1 MKKLIIILGLI
12 GCSEKRV
19 ELINEIKS
27 DTLIT
32 EDTMI
37 SSFANQIKGI
47 SKSIKSKD
55 VYTHKYEDSLSKKL
69 KNANKKNKSL
79 EEDADFYINAI
90 NGYGEIVGTKGVID
104 AYMKAG
110 TKDTTK

>member
-1 MKKLIIILGLI
+1 MKKVIIILGLI

-27 DTLIT
+27 DTLII

-37 SSFANQIKGI
+37 SSFANQLKCI
-47 SKSIKSKD
+47 SKNIETKNVSHKKSK
-55 VYTHKYEDSLSKKL
+55 DSLSKQL
-69 KNANKKNKSL
+69 KHMHSKNKSL
-79 EEDADFYINAI
+79 KQDADMYINAI
-90 NGYGEIVGTKGVID
+90 NAYGEIVGTEGVID